1 MSEEK
6 DGVYCKVCGGIIP
19 QDTKI
24 GSIEVN
30 GKPTGINQLDFI
42 LDEITALN
50 LSSDSDIRN
59 ELVKRTKVLN
69 YIPTK
74 MTEKYAEALL
84 RVYKERLQQKE

>member
-6 DGVYCKVCGGIIP
+6 DGMYCKVCGGIIP

-24 GSIEVN
+24 GSIEVE

-42 LDEITALN
+42 IDEVTSLHLN
-50 LSSDSDIRN
+50 SDSDIRD
-59 ELVKRTKVLN
+59 ELMKRARILN

-84 RVYKERLQQKE
+84 RVYKEHLRKNE

>member
-1 MSEEK
+1 MSEDK

-24 GSIEVN
+24 GTIEVN

-42 LDEITALN
+42 LDEVAS
-50 LSSDSDIRN
+50 LSLHSDRDLKN
-59 ELVKRTKVLN
+59 ELVQRAKVLN

-74 MTEKYAEALL
+74 MTEVYANALL
-84 RVYKERLQQKE
+84 RVYTERLHKKD